1 MATVTELYS
10 GTATIGTT
18 EHSLTN
24 NSSTIATRTDDGP
37 IQVWL
42 ELHNLAAGDEY
53 ELRVYEE
60 VLSSSTQRLV
70 YRHYFR
76 GAQSEPVAVTPSL
89 LVTHGWDVTLDKLAG
104 TDRSI
109 SWSIRTV

>member
-1 MATVTELYS
+1 MATVTELYT

-18 EHSLTN
+18 EYSLTN
-24 NSSTIATRTDDGP
+24 NSTTIAAKTDNGP

-53 ELRVYEE
+53 ELRVYEK
-60 VLSSSTQRLV
+60 VLSSSTQRLSW
-70 YRHYFR
+70 RHYFR
-76 GAQSEPVAVTPSL
+76 HAQTEPAPL
-89 LVTHGWDVTLDKLAG
+89 LPAATVKNGWDVTLRRLAG
-104 TDRSI
+104 SDRSI

>member
-1 MATVTELYS
+1 MATVTELYT

-18 EHSLTN
+18 EYSLTN
-24 NSSTIATRTDDGP
+24 SSTTIAAKTDDGP

-53 ELRVYEE
+53 ELRVYEK

-70 YRHYFR
+70 YRQYFR
-76 GAQSEPVAVTPSL
+76 HAQTEPVAVTPSL
-89 LVTHGWDVTLDKLAG
+89 LVTHGWDVTLARLAG
-104 TDRSI
+104 SDRSI